1 MKNSTRLGSRLAHK
15 QTHRERHT
23 YSTLHTHTMW
33 PFSCTTSVTGSLPSC
48 FYTNDSP
55 DFTVVLM
62 SNKQHIQFKKKK
74 KRKIHCWGL
83 HRTGNDRSVIRTKY
97 SSPSTSTT
105 FTVAI
110 NATSGWNRK
119 CEQIE
124 EQLQS
129 CYSLVAFVL
138 RWKKKRARGQFRE
151 NNTGP
156 RCGYVLHVTRK
167 VKSFTTQR
175 QNCYLIQPGV
185 KQTSMVV
192 QRQPTAMWSR
202 LDFFLNQIYSVL
214 RHCGPFSSLE
224 A

>member
-1 MKNSTRLGSRLAHK
+1 MTLQTSLLFWCQISSTS
-15 QTHRERHT
+15 
-23 YSTLHTHTMW
+23 
-33 PFSCTTSVTGSLPSC
+33 SLR
-48 FYTNDSP
+48 
-55 DFTVVLM
+55 
-62 SNKQHIQFKKKK
+62 KKK

-202 LDFFLNQIYSVL
+202 LDFFNQIYSVL